1 MDNINYKNIDTV
13 IYIGE
18 KIDSNKK
25 IVLLKR
31 YNVDFIFSDGNYNI
45 WVNTNYIIN
54 AENETIAM
62 KESSAIEEKI
72 SKYIK
77 VYYYT

>member
-31 YNVDFIFSDGNYNI
+31 YNLDFIFSF
-45 WVNTNYIIN
+45 T
-54 AENETIAM
+54 
-62 KESSAIEEKI
+62 K
-72 SKYIK
+72 
-77 VYYYT
+77 